1 MLVIKHR
8 WFVPIFKVSTCSNLC
23 AKVFPCDMTHFNIC
37 KPISWTAT
45 TMHKCINNIKSTSC
59 SFNEHFIISPCFL
72 YFNDI
77 YMQQKL
83 PPLQTPHWTITAF
96 WNVNGNSNGTQN
108 LTKSQI
114 HFHFLLKIAKICRL
128 TISVTMRWKN
138 QYSSPRPSHSLW
150 CLLALFPLHKN
161 DCIALINC

>member
-45 TMHKCINNIKSTSC
+45 TMHKCINNIKSTSR

-83 PPLQTPHWTITAF
+83 PPLRTPHHHWITTAF
-96 WNVNGNSNGTQN
+96 WNVNGNSNGTRESN
-108 LTKSQI
+108 EESNSFSFPIENCKDLSSNNFRYDEMEKSI
-114 HFHFLLKIAKICRL
+114 LIAKTLSL
-128 TISVTMRWKN
+128 TVVFIGFVSAAQKWL
-138 QYSSPRPSHSLW
+138 H
-150 CLLALFPLHKN
+150 CLN
-161 DCIALINC
+161 

>member
-45 TMHKCINNIKSTSC
+45 TMHKCINNIKTASC
-59 SFNEHFIISPCFL
+59 FFNEHFIISPCFL

-83 PPLQTPHWTITAF
+83 PPLQTPPLNHNRILKCQRKFKWHTES
-96 WNVNGNSNGTQN
+96 NEESNSFSFPIENCKDLSSN
-108 LTKSQI
+108 NFRYDEMEKSI
-114 HFHFLLKIAKICRL
+114 LIAKTPL
-128 TISVTMRWKN
+128 TYCDVYWLCFRCTKM
-138 QYSSPRPSHSLW
+138 
-150 CLLALFPLHKN
+150 
-161 DCIALINC
+161 IALP